1 MKIRSPKSEVRK
13 KSDGRIPNLADG
25 AQIDTPTIFNSLA
38 PQRSAGRGSGRGD
51 FELKTSSPRP
61 YPPASLGGEGV
72 ISRFDLLKFN
82 PLTMA
87 PDWVPAYESFC
98 SDFQPLSNFGSRISE
113 FETSS

>member
-13 KSDGRIPNLADG
+13 KSDGRIPNLADR
-25 AQIDTPTIFNSLA
+25 AQIDTPTIINSLS
-38 PQRSAGRGSGRGD
+38 PQRSAGRGD

-61 YPPASLGGEGV
+61 SPPASLGAEGV
-72 ISRFDLLKFN
+72 ISRFDSLKFN

-87 PDWVPAYESFC
+87 PGWVPAYESFC